1 MMIRRLFSTTAKRAS
16 NIGSSPIILP
26 EGVKIVMGQKNI
38 DAVTQLRMNLE
49 KQRGGKPKIH
59 LTQTAQVQG
68 PNGSVSLDVADF
80 VKVEHI
86 ENGSRA
92 VISVEDP
99 NAKYQRQMWGTT
111 RTLLQN
117 GVTGVSEGHIAIV
130 KFVGTGFRAILEQP
144 KDASPFLSLRV
155 GYCVPIKVPIP
166 RGIKVTV
173 PLPHRLIIE
182 GHDKQ
187 QVKQLAAN
195 IRKHR
200 PPEPYKGKGIFID
213 DETIKLKQ
221 RKIK

>member
-1 MMIRRLFSTTAKRAS
+1 MLS
-16 NIGSSPIILP
+16 
-26 EGVKIVMGQKNI
+26 QKNI
-38 DAVTQLRMNLE
+38 DVITKLRMNQE

-59 LTQTAQVQG
+59 LTQTAHVEG
-68 PNGSVSLDVADF
+68 PNGKITMDIAEF

-86 ENGSRA
+86 EDGSRA
-92 VISVEDP
+92 LISVEDP
-99 NAKYQRQMWGTT
+99 AAKYQRQMWGTT

-117 GVTGVSEGHIAIV
+117 GVTGVSEGHISIV

-144 KDASPFLSLRV
+144 KDAAPFLSLRV

-166 RGIKVTV
+166 EGIKVTV

-182 GHDKQ
+182 GYDKQ